1 MTLRR
6 TSLFPHMPRSK
17 KFVDSDDEIV
27 EHWSLSLMNL
37 YQTLQTN
44 FRSTGYLLPNL
55 SAADIADFREQ
66 FAPYDLKMLPPA
78 LANNRGLTAFD
89 IDNNV
94 PKVFI
99 ISYNPD
105 NTLDFAT
112 TNWKTYQLV

>member
-1 MTLRR
+1 MALQR

-17 KFVDSDDEIV
+17 KLVDPDGEIV
-27 EHWSLSLMNL
+27 EHWHLSLMNL

-44 FRSTGYLLPNL
+44 LRATGYLLPNL
-55 SAADIADFREQ
+55 TAADISDFREQ
-66 FAPYDLKMLPPA
+66 FAPYDNKVLPTQ
-78 LANNRGLTAFD
+78 LSNNRGLTAFD
-89 IDNNV
+89 TDNNV

-105 NTLDFAT
+105 NTLDFAN